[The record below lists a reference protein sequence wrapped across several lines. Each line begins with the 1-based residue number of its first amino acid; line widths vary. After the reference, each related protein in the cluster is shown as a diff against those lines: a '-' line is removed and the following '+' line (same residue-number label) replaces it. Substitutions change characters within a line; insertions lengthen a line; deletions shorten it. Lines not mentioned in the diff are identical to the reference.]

1 MHKDPCKQMS
11 FEDFFRISK
20 FEMDIP
26 QFLEDLY
33 QHMTTVSLKEVI
45 KKNPS
50 IQNYG
55 GLTRQ
60 ASEKKRKQSN
70 VTNKEMQ
77 LNKNFHPNPFNRHS
91 YDELN
96 LMKR

>member
-1 MHKDPCKQMS
+1 MS

-33 QHMTTVSLKEVI
+33 HHMTTVSLKEI
-45 KKNPS
+45 MKKNPMLS
-50 IQNYG
+50 NLG
-55 GLTRQ
+55 VLTRQ

-70 VTNKEMQ
+70 VANKEMQ

-91 YDELN
+91 HNELN
-96 LMKR
+96 VMKR

>member
-1 MHKDPCKQMS
+1 
-11 FEDFFRISK
+11 
-20 FEMDIP
+20 
-26 QFLEDLY
+26 
-33 QHMTTVSLKEVI
+33 MTTVSLKEVI

-77 LNKNFHPNPFNRHS
+77 LSKNFHPNPFNRHS
-91 YDELN
+91 YEELN

>member
-33 QHMTTVSLKEVI
+33 HHMTTVSLKEVI
-45 KKNPS
+45 KKNPALS
-50 IQNYG
+50 NNG
-55 GLTRQ
+55 ALTRQ
-60 ASEKKRKQSN
+60 ASERKRGKSN

-77 LNKNFHPNPFNRHS
+77 LSKNFHPNPFNRHS
-91 YDELN
+91 HDELN
-96 LMKR
+96 VMKR